1 MSAIKISDQLLAE
14 AKHYLDITWEDELA
28 DAKLRG
34 QLRRGI
40 AYISAKTGVEASAF
54 AGDQVDGR
62 AQELLFNYV
71 LYDRSGAVHQFKQ
84 NYRSDIIATNRYGK
98 VYRGTSNYTSD
109 ILFTID
115 GVLPLPE
122 FVAVWYAVAGTL

>member
-1 MSAIKISDQLLAE
+1 MSAIQISEELLAE

-40 AYISAKTGVEASAF
+40 DYITAKTGVAASAF
-54 AGDQVDGR
+54 AGEEMDGR

-71 LYDRSGAVHQFKQ
+71 LYDRAGAVDQFKR
-84 NYRSDIIATNRYGK
+84 NYRPDIVGLYNRWK
-98 VYRGTSNYTSD
+98 VAKAREAESEG
-109 ILFTID
+109 
-115 GVLPLPE
+115 
-122 FVAVWYAVAGTL
+122 